1 MSFHFQSVFFLLAR
15 KKRKVLKVQKV
26 CLGKNGPK
34 SPYHEEKYLRSFTLE
49 HLLIGCHFLDESF
62 AIVV

>member
-1 MSFHFQSVFFLLAR
+1 LAR